1 MLERTREPTKER
13 QARIARNEA
22 AFRQTN
28 EQIEA
33 LNASGARATRFPIVC
48 ECGFENCAEV
58 FMVAAEEYGAV
69 RSDPHRFLIK
79 PGHEAPDVEAVVD
92 RRTDFVV
99 VEKNPGMPQRL
110 AEATDP
116 RSGDEEVSPAVARRI
131 AENESRFRD
140 ANERIEEAVL
150 THEVNTFTMPFV
162 CECGREE
169 CLKILRLTL
178 AEYELARQSPRSFLC
193 APGHQIVGSGIGR
206 MVRETS
212 KFVIVEKIG
221 IAGVVAEERD
231 PRGGNREEALG
242 SG

>member
-1 MLERTREPTKER
+1 MLERTRVPTKER
-13 QARIARNEA
+13 QVRIARNEA

-33 LNASGARATRFPIVC
+33 LNTFRAQAKRFPIVC

-58 FMVAAEEYGAV
+58 FMVEAEEYGAV
-69 RSDPHRFLIK
+69 RTDPHRFLIK
-79 PGHEAPDVEAVVD
+79 PGHEAPDVETVVD
-92 RRTDFVV
+92 RRADFVV
-99 VEKNPGMPQRL
+99 VEKKPGLPQRL

-116 RSGDEEVSPAVARRI
+116 RAGEHVSPAAARRI

-150 THEVNTFTMPFV
+150 THEVTSFTMPFV

-169 CLKILRLTL
+169 CLKILRLSL
-178 AEYELARQSPRSFLC
+178 AEYELARQGPRFFLC
-193 APGHQIVGSGIGR
+193 APGHEIVGQGIGR
-206 MVRETS
+206 IVRESS

-221 IAGVVAEERD
+221 VAGAVAEERD
-231 PRGGNREEALG
+231 PRSRSREETLG